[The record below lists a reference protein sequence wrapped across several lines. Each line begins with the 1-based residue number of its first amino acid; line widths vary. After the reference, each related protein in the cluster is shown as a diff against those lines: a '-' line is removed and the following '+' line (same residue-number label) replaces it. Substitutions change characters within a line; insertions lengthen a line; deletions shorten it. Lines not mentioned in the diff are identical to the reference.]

1 MGKADLRQRRLTQ
14 EVSSMPMLI
23 CIILNVCVMDVFCA
37 DPQEERRTEIMKLKR
52 RFLKD
57 RKITSAFFAKTGSRK
72 KIMRE
77 VSFVCVWVYLQ

>member
-1 MGKADLRQRRLTQ
+1 
-14 EVSSMPMLI
+14 
-23 CIILNVCVMDVFCA
+23 MDVFCA

-57 RKITSAFFAKTGSRK
+57 RKITSAFFAKTESRK

-77 VSFVCVWVYLQ
+77 VSFVCVWVYL